1 MIYKVRAMTILL
13 FAALAAG
20 LGMSPDPLAAQA
32 TGTIR
37 GRVVEA
43 GTNRPLSGAQ
53 VSVANTAARTV
64 TSASG
69 EYTLGNVPAG
79 SQRVRASIIGHAT
92 SEQTAQVAAG
102 EAATVNFTLG
112 ASAVALDAVVVTALG
127 RTTPQRAVATAQQT
141 VRGTEIAQ
149 TQRENF
155 VNALQ
160 GRIAGVEVNSTS
172 GVPGASTSITIR
184 GVSSLSSSNQP
195 LFIVDGLPLDNKTM
209 NTSALASDAPGSTT
223 AFNNRGVDFTNRAA
237 DINPEDIESITVL
250 KGPEAS
256 ALYGIDAA
264 NGAIV
269 ITTKRG
275 RSGRGQIE
283 YSNSFRVE
291 NTRTRPEIQ
300 TVYGPSGVLNP
311 GTAGSASLAYFG
323 SPYPAN
329 TRLYD
334 NVDGFFETALTQKHN
349 LAFSGAAADSKI
361 NYRLSGGLTRQD
373 GVVPGTRYDRINL
386 TGASQAQVNRF
397 INVDLSMQYINVA
410 NDQAFKGLGGPL
422 LGLLTWPSFDDASQ
436 YLTPTGA
443 RRQAT
448 TGLTGITQ
456 LLASAEVD
464 NPYFNVN
471 KNHLSSRN
479 NRIIGNLGFT
489 LTPFSWGSIRSNIG
503 VDSYTNQNNILRHP
517 QSSYGINNNGIID
530 VANDITRNLS
540 TQTVLN
546 FNRRDVGRGFALTGL
561 VGNAIR
567 DDKSNVDASQGQNF
581 LELDFPTVNNTLQRT
596 STTTITQRRLVSG
609 FASATLDYKRVLFVT
624 ATGRN
629 DWTSTIPKN
638 ANSFFYPSL
647 SSSFIFSDAFPS
659 VGRFMTGKLRAAYAE
674 VGRDARPYAFVPALE
689 SKTTAFGGYGYGFT
703 GPNPNLRPEFA
714 RSYEF
719 GTELGF
725 FEDRLGLDVTMYR
738 KRTIDQILNDVR
750 GSYATGYILFNLN
763 GGETRNT
770 GVEVTLRG
778 TPLERD
784 RFSWDF
790 QVNFDRSR
798 GKVIALPNALPETYV
813 SDTWL
818 YGNVRNGTRAG
829 LSTRSLTGQYYL
841 RNNRGEILIDPT
853 TGLPL
858 RSTLFIDA
866 GYDRQPDWTA
876 GVTNT
881 LRFGRS
887 SLSFLVDLRRG
898 GDVLNATQHYLTQRG
913 LTMGTL
919 DRFEPRVING
929 VLRDGKENSANPTPN
944 TIAVVPGIS
953 TGYYTGMSEE
963 LFIEQDIN
971 WLRLRDVTLRVG
983 LPRRFGQNSSVF
995 ITGTDLYMATN
1006 YSGLDPVVNGN
1017 SAAVGG
1023 SGAAGIDFGNFA
1035 MPRGINIGI
1044 NTSF

>member
-1 MIYKVRAMTILL
+1 MIYKARAMTILL

-20 LGMSPDPLAAQA
+20 LGASPDPLAAQ
-32 TGTIR
+32 GSGSIR
-37 GRVVEA
+37 GRVLES
-43 GTNRPLSGAQ
+43 GSNRPLSGAQ
-53 VSVANTAARTV
+53 VSIPNTALRTV

-79 SQRVRASIIGHAT
+79 SQRVRASLIGHAT
-92 SEQTAQVAAG
+92 GEQSTTVSAG
-102 EAATVNFTLG
+102 EAATVNFSLA
-112 ASAVALDAVVVTALG
+112 ASAVALDALVVTALG
-127 RTTPQRAVATAQQT
+127 QTTAQRSVATAQQS
-141 VRGTEIAQ
+141 VRGEEIAQ

-155 VNALQ
+155 VNSLQ
-160 GRIAGVEVNSTS
+160 GRVAGVEVTTS
-172 GVPGASTSITIR
+172 SGTPGASSSITIR
-184 GVSSLSSSNQP
+184 GVSSISGSNQP
-195 LFIVDGLPLDNKTM
+195 LMIVDGLPMDNKTL
-209 NTSALASDAPGSTT
+209 NTASMASDAPGSST
-223 AFNNRGVDFTNRAA
+223 ALTNRGVDFTNRAA
-237 DINPEDIESITVL
+237 DINPEDIETLTVL

-275 RSGRGQIE
+275 KAGRGGIE
-283 YSNSFRVE
+283 YNNSFRVE

-323 SPYPAN
+323 SPYPAS
-329 TRLYD
+329 TQLYD
-334 NVDGFFETALTQKHN
+334 NVEGFFETAVTQKHN

-361 NYRLSGGLTRQD
+361 NYRLSGAVTKQD

-386 TGASQAQVNRF
+386 TGASQAQVNRWM
-397 INVDLSMQYINVA
+397 NVDLSMQYINAA

-436 YLTPTGA
+436 YLTATGA

-471 KNHLSSRN
+471 KNHISSRN
-479 NRIIGNLGFT
+479 NRLIGNVGFT
-489 LTPFSWGSIRSNIG
+489 VTPFSWGSIRSNIG

-517 QSSYGINNNGIID
+517 QSAYGINNNGIID

-540 TQTVLN
+540 VQTVLN
-546 FNRRDVGRGFALTGL
+546 FNRRAVGRGFALTGL
-561 VGNAIR
+561 VGNAVR

-609 FASATLDYKRVLFVT
+609 FASATVDYNRVLFVT

-647 SSSFIFSDAFPS
+647 SSSFVFSDAFPS
-659 VGRFMTGKLRAAYAE
+659 IGEFMTGKLRAAYAE
-674 VGRDARPYAFVPALE
+674 VGRDARPYAYVPALE
-689 SKTTAFGGYGYGFT
+689 SKTTSFGGYGYGFT

-725 FEDRLGLDVTMYR
+725 FEDRLGLDVTVYR
-738 KRTIDQILNDVR
+738 KRTVDQILNDVR

-784 RFSWDF
+784 NLSWDF
-790 QVNFDRSR
+790 LVTST
-798 GKVIALPNALPETYV
+798 A
-813 SDTWL
+813 
-818 YGNVRNGTRAG
+818 RAA
-829 LSTRSLTGQYYL
+829 R
-841 RNNRGEILIDPT
+841 
-853 TGLPL
+853 
-858 RSTLFIDA
+858 
-866 GYDRQPDWTA
+866 
-876 GVTNT
+876 
-881 LRFGRS
+881 
-887 SLSFLVDLRRG
+887 
-898 GDVLNATQHYLTQRG
+898 
-913 LTMGTL
+913 
-919 DRFEPRVING
+919 
-929 VLRDGKENSANPTPN
+929 
-944 TIAVVPGIS
+944 
-953 TGYYTGMSEE
+953 
-963 LFIEQDIN
+963 
-971 WLRLRDVTLRVG
+971 
-983 LPRRFGQNSSVF
+983 
-995 ITGTDLYMATN
+995 
-1006 YSGLDPVVNGN
+1006 
-1017 SAAVGG
+1017 
-1023 SGAAGIDFGNFA
+1023 
-1035 MPRGINIGI
+1035 
-1044 NTSF
+1044 

>member
-1 MIYKVRAMTILL
+1 MINKARAMTALVL
-13 FAALAAG
+13 AALAAG
-20 LGMSPDPLAAQA
+20 LGLAPASLAAQA
-32 TGTIR
+32 TGSLR

-43 GTNRPLSGAQ
+43 GSQRPLGGAQ
-53 VSVANTAARTV
+53 VTVPNTALRVV
-64 TSASG
+64 TNASG
-69 EYTLGNVPAG
+69 DYVLSNVPAG
-79 SQRVRASIIGHAT
+79 AQRVRASLIGYAT
-92 SEQTAQVAAG
+92 ADQTAQVTAG
-102 EAATVNFTLG
+102 QASVVNFSLG
-112 ASAVALDAVVVTALG
+112 TSAVALDALVVTALG
-127 RTTPQRAVATAQQT
+127 QTTSQRAVATSQQT
-141 VRGTEIAQ
+141 VRGPEIAQ

-160 GRIAGVEVNSTS
+160 GRVAGVEVNSTS
-172 GVPGASTSITIR
+172 GVPGASSSITIR

-223 AFNNRGVDFTNRAA
+223 AFNNRGLDFTNRAA
-237 DINPEDIESITVL
+237 DINPEDIETITVL

-275 RSGRGQIE
+275 RTGRGQIE
-283 YSNSFRVE
+283 YSNSFRME
-291 NTRTRPEIQ
+291 STRTRPEVQ
-300 TVYGPSGVLNP
+300 AVYGPSGTL
-311 GTAGSASLAYFG
+311 GSGGGASLAYFG
-323 SPYPAN
+323 APYAPG
-329 TRLYD
+329 TQLYD
-334 NVDGFFETALTQKHN
+334 NVEGFFETAVTQKHN
-349 LAFSGAAADSKI
+349 LSFSGAAQDNRV
-361 NYRLSGGLTRQD
+361 NYRLSGGVTRQD
-373 GVVPGTRYDRINL
+373 GVVPGTRYDRVNL
-386 TGASQAQVNRF
+386 TGASQAQVNRWL
-397 INVDLSMQYINVA
+397 NVDLTMQYINVA
-410 NDQAFKGLGGPL
+410 NDQAFKGVGGPL
-422 LGLLTWPSFDDASQ
+422 LGLLTWPQFDNASN
-436 YLTPTGA
+436 YLTATGN

-456 LLASAEVD
+456 LLASAEID

-471 KNHLSSRN
+471 KNHISSRN
-479 NRIIGNLGFT
+479 NRIIGNLGFVFS
-489 LTPFSWGSIRSNIG
+489 PFSWGNVRSNIG

-517 QSSYGINNNGIID
+517 QSAYGINNNGIID

-540 TQTVLN
+540 AQTVLN
-546 FNRRDVGRGFALTGL
+546 FNRRSIARGFSLSGL

-567 DDKSNVDASQGQNF
+567 DDRSNVDASQGQNF
-581 LELDFPTVNNTLQRT
+581 LELDFPSVNNTLQRT

-609 FASATLDYKRVLFVT
+609 FASATLDYNRYLFVT

-629 DWTSTIPKN
+629 DWTSTIPQGE
-638 ANSFFYPSL
+638 NSFFYPSV
-647 SSSFIFSDAFPS
+647 SSSFVFSDAFPAI
-659 VGRFMTGKLRAAYAE
+659 GDFMTGKVRAAYAE
-674 VGRDARPYAFVPALE
+674 VGRDARPYAYVPALE
-689 SKTTAFGGYGYGFT
+689 SKTTSFGGYGYGFT

-725 FEDRLGLDVTMYR
+725 FENRLGLDVTMYR
-738 KRTIDQILNDVR
+738 KRTVDQILNDVR

-763 GGETRNT
+763 GGETRNE
-770 GVEVTLRG
+770 GVEVSLRG
-778 TPLERD
+778 TPVERD

-790 QVNFDRSR
+790 LVNFDRSR
-798 GKVIALPNALPETYV
+798 GKVVALPNNLPESYV

-818 YGNVRNGTRAG
+818 YGNVRNGVQAG
-829 LSTRSLTGQYYL
+829 LSTRSLTGAFYL
-841 RNNRGEILIDPT
+841 RNNQGKILIDPT

-858 RSTLFIDA
+858 RSTVFIDG

-876 GVTNT
+876 GITNT
-881 LRFGRS
+881 LRYRRA
-887 SLSFLVDLRRG
+887 SLSFLVDVRRG

-919 DRFEPRVING
+919 DRFTPRVVEG
-929 VLRDGKENSANPTPN
+929 VLRDGKENTDNPTAN
-944 TIAVVPGIS
+944 TIVVVPGVNTS
-953 TGYYTGMSEE
+953 YYTGMSEE
-963 LFIEQDIN
+963 LFIEKDIN
-971 WLRLRDVTLRVG
+971 WVRLRDVTVRLG
-983 LPRRFGQNSSVF
+983 LPQRFGRNSSVF
-995 ITGTDLYMATN
+995 VTGTDLWMATN